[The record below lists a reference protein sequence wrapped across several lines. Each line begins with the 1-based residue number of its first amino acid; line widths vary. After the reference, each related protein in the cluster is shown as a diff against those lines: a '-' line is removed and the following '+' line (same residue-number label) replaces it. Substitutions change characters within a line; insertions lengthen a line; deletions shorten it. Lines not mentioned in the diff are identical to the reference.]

1 MSIMIKT
8 IASSQC
14 LEIRSLVL
22 RNGLE
27 TAKCKIPG
35 DDLESSFHLGAFFN
49 DKLVGISCFVL
60 ENDPELGPTKMYRL
74 RGMAS
79 LPEAKGKGAGRA
91 LLNEAVVRASKLE
104 ASHIWCNAREL
115 AFGFYEKLNFEY
127 YSEMFDIEGIGP
139 HKKMF
144 RKI

>member
-1 MSIMIKT
+1 M
-8 IASSQC
+8 
-14 LEIRSLVL
+14 
-22 RNGLE
+22 
-27 TAKCKIPG
+27 
-35 DDLESSFHLGAFFN
+35 
-49 DKLVGISCFVL
+49 L